1 MKELKCPKCGSVFQ
15 VDEADYASILS
26 QVKNA
31 EFDAEIHRRLAEI
44 DERHKAEQ
52 DLAAVKTEQSFQTQL
67 NKKDKELDAKDAE
80 IERLKTQLQNIEAQK
95 KSELSLALA
104 EKDQKIAQLNS
115 TIKQG
120 DSKLQLAVMA
130 ERNKAQ
136 EAVQEKDKEIMKLR
150 SDAELEKR
158 EAKIHVPRC
167 WSSIRR
173 SSR

>member
-80 IERLKTQLQNIEAQK
+80 IERLKTSFRISRHRKRTNCR
-95 KSELSLALA
+95 SLWP
-104 EKDQKIAQLNS
+104 
-115 TIKQG
+115 
-120 DSKLQLAVMA
+120 
-130 ERNKAQ
+130 
-136 EAVQEKDKEIMKLR
+136 
-150 SDAELEKR
+150 KR
-158 EAKIHVPRC
+158 T
-167 WSSIRR
+167 RR
-173 SSR
+173 